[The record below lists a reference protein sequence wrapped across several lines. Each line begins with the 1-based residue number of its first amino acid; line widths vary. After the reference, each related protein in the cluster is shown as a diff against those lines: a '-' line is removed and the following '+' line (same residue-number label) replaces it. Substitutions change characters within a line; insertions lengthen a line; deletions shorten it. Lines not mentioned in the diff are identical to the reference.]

1 MDVTVSCKFMQ
12 FHHENIFDLLP
23 IEQASEGGQANS
35 NASLLFQ
42 SLRIKETSA
51 AT

>member
-23 IEQASEGGQANS
+23 IEQASEGGQTNS

-51 AT
+51 AA